1 MKNWTLAL
9 ALGTA
14 VVNTAIGLGVN
25 PVSAAIWDVSF
36 TIADPLGTEYFK
48 GLFITEDTLTTVSG
62 FTGYRVID
70 LVNGTQ
76 GTNPMG
82 GNQAVYLLPV
92 GEPFPPNRETLTND
106 NLFNTQNLTFSLGG
120 IAYQELGG
128 DEVYNLYYEGDYK
141 GFPWKKK
148 IPPSPPLI
156 FVDQPPKFPIPA
168 RILTVTDF
176 RATLVPEPT
185 STLSLLALGTLGAAS
200 TLKRQL
206 KSSKS
211 SEKETTKV
219 S

>member
-1 MKNWTLAL
+1 MKNPTLATV
-9 ALGTA
+9 LGTA
-14 VVNTAIGLGVN
+14 VVTTAIGLGVN

-36 TIADPLGTEYFK
+36 TIADPMGPEYFK

-70 LVNGTQ
+70 LLNGTQ

-82 GNQAVYLLPV
+82 GNTAVALLPV
-92 GEPFPPNRETLTND
+92 GQLFPPPRGAFTND
-106 NLFNTQNLTFSLGG
+106 NLFNPANIVPANNMGAFSSGG
-120 IAYQELGG
+120 LAYEEVGG
-128 DEVYNLYYEGDYK
+128 DEDGYNLFYDGGDNYK
-141 GFPWKKK
+141 GMPY
-148 IPPSPPLI
+148 PRPVRP
-156 FVDQPPKFPIPA
+156 DPA
-168 RILTVTDF
+168 PILTVTDF

-200 TLKRQL
+200 TLKRKL